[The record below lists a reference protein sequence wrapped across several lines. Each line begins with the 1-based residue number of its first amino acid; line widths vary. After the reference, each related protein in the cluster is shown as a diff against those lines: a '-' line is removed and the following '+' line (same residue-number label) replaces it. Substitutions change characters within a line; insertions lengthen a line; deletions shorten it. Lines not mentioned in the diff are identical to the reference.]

1 VDNSVDNMRAMR
13 LIADGMGL
21 PVKLMIFSP
30 AKKVH
35 IFH

>member
-1 VDNSVDNMRAMR
+1 VDNSVDNMRAMPV
-13 LIADGMGL
+13 IADGMGL
-21 PVKLMIFSP
+21 SVKLMIFSP